1 MNLFFFIFFILINIL
16 LIKSNFNDDSSSS
29 SFEEEKCYI
38 DEPSIKNCQAIS
50 VNRKKENC
58 CFLELEINNQYST
71 SCIRIKNNLNTIKN
85 KVYDIKHNEND
96 GVKYIKPSIICKSI
110 LININYYIIII
121 LILIILIY

>member
-29 SFEEEKCYI
+29 FEEEICYI
-38 DEPSIKNCQAIS
+38 DEPSIKNCQTIGI
-50 VNRKKENC
+50 NKKKENC

-71 SCIRIKNNLNTIKN
+71 SCIRIKNDLNTIKN
-85 KVYDIKHNEND
+85 KIYDIKHNEND

-110 LININYYIIII
+110 LININYYIIIFI
-121 LILIILIY
+121 LLILIY